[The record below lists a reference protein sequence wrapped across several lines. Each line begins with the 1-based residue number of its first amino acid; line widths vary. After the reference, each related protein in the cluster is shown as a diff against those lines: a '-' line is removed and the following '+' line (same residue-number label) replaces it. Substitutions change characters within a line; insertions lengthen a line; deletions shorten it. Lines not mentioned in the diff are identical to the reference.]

1 MIKKECLV
9 YIFAGE
15 DLCSKDIKLKRLKE
29 EFLVENTAVFNLDVL
44 YAKELGLI
52 ELQEKILSLPVNSG
66 KRMIVLKDCQN
77 LKDNLKEFILEYAKK
92 PYPSIILVLDIIP
105 KERKDEFVNNL
116 SKYAQLR
123 WFKNPAHLDTF
134 VLNRQIE
141 IKRADSAL
149 RILAQLFNDGERP
162 ERIMGGLRYAWEK
175 NPASPTELSKRLKA
189 LLNCDIDI
197 KTGRLR
203 PEFALEN
210 LIVKLCGFTNPL
222 R

>member
-15 DLCSKDIKLKRLKE
+15 DLFSKDIKLKRLKE
-29 EFLVENTAVFNLDVL
+29 AFLPENTAAFNLDVL

-116 SKYAQLR
+116 SKYAELH
-123 WFKNPAHLDTF
+123 WFKNPFHLDTF
-134 VLNRQIE
+134 ALNRQIE

-149 RILAQLFNDGERP
+149 RILAQLFNDGQRP

-175 NPASPTELSKRLKA
+175 NPVSPTELRKRLRA

-210 LIVKLCGFTNPL
+210 LIVKLCGFTNSL